1 MLFQRMK
8 MMINKLK
15 ISNIVMSNIII
26 YPKETI
32 KKNQKI
38 KEKPINYLQKNQG
51 KKKIRKKDA
60 VENKTKLKRIRTQF
74 YFT

>member
-1 MLFQRMK
+1 
-8 MMINKLK
+8 
-15 ISNIVMSNIII
+15 MSNIII